1 MKTIGQLISEA
12 KEHVEYLESLIPDLK
27 HDKYFST
34 ARDFKKCVEII
45 AEMSKILTDETLAE
59 KIADELFNLNGS
71 GTVKN
76 ATMLTPSFMN
86 GNDKVEAGYYVKSE
100 VVDLIKKVLKR

>member
-34 ARDFKKCVEII
+34 ARDFEKCVEII
-45 AEMSKILTDETLAE
+45 AEMSKILDEKLAE
-59 KIADELFNLNGS
+59 KIADELFKLNGS
-71 GTVKN
+71 ETVKN

-100 VVDLIKKVLKR
+100 VVDLIKKVVKR

>member
-27 HDKYFST
+27 HDKHFST
-34 ARDFKKCVEII
+34 ARDFEKCVEII
-45 AEMSKILTDETLAE
+45 AEMSKILDEKLAE
-59 KIADELFNLNGS
+59 KIADELFKLNGS
-71 GTVKN
+71 ETVKN

-100 VVDLIKKVLKR
+100 VVDLIKKVVKR

>member
-1 MKTIGQLISEA
+1 MEKDKKFWICSNLAGLTSTHIRNLLEIHHGSIEEIFMLSLSELVSA
-12 KEHVEYLESLIPDLK
+12 GIP
-27 HDKYFST
+27 
-34 ARDFKKCVEII
+34 KK
-45 AEMSKILTDETLAE
+45 LAE
-59 KIADELFNLNGS
+59 KIADELFKLNGS

>member
-27 HDKYFST
+27 HDKHFST
-34 ARDFKKCVEII
+34 ARDFEKCVEII
-45 AEMSKILTDETLAE
+45 AEMSKILDEKLAE
-59 KIADELFNLNGS
+59 KIADELFKLNGS

-100 VVDLIKKVLKR
+100 VVDLIKKVVKR